1 MAYNEKLADRV
12 RELIAAREDRVEE
25 KLMFGGLT
33 FMVNNKLCV
42 GVKSDRILV
51 RIAPD
56 IFDAEALGESC
67 TPMNHGG
74 RDMKGFLFVGEEVL
88 GSHRQLKRWVCLAL
102 DYNTQAFAEAT
113 AKPKSKKVAKKK

>member
-33 FMVNNKLCV
+33 FMVNDKICV

-51 RIAPD
+51 RIDPNIYD
-56 IFDAEALGESC
+56 QEALGDAV
-67 TPMNHGG
+67 TPMIHSG
-74 RDMKGFLFVGEEVL
+74 REMKGFLFVGEEVVNTR
-88 GSHRQLKRWVCLAL
+88 GKLKRWVDLAL
-102 DYNTQAFAEAT
+102 EYNPKAQAAG
-113 AKPKSKKVAKKK
+113 KKKAVKKR